1 MFTKLASLELITT
14 EWWVQSWKSYT
25 FGLVMHLSCALK
37 VTMGCSFLL
46 LLCWKYSC
54 FVGWLFCFLF
64 GSGGV
69 KALVI
74 FPHQYIGPGE
84 VLSSLRHKAFISL
97 KLFLIIDFEIQLYAN
112 DSNDIFERVGCHTK
126 NRVSIWRVYLRT
138 WLTFSPVNILVSCT
152 VRGWKVSQVK
162 HLRLICYNLSIHQ
175 KIWND

>member
-1 MFTKLASLELITT
+1 MVSSILEILYIRPCNASKLRFEGHHGLLIF
-14 EWWVQSWKSYT
+14 V
-25 FGLVMHLSCALK
+25 
-37 VTMGCSFLL
+37 VTMLGVFM
-46 LLCWKYSC
+46 
-54 FVGWLFCFLF
+54 FCGLIILFLF

-126 NRVSIWRVYLRT
+126 NRVSI
-138 WLTFSPVNILVSCT
+138 
-152 VRGWKVSQVK
+152 
-162 HLRLICYNLSIHQ
+162 
-175 KIWND
+175 